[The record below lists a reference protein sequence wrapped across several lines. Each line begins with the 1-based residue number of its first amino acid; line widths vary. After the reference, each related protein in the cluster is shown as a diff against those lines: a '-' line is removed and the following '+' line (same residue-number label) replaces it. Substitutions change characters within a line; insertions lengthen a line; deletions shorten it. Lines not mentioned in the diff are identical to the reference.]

1 MRSIPGLPPGTQVDP
16 KIRTL
21 LALETI
27 VDLLERIAEKY
38 APTKP
43 EEENVAVPTK
53 PEEENVAVPSK
64 AKNYR
69 GSKPKG
75 SKNESTGKELENAA
89 S

>member
-21 LALETI
+21 LALERI

-38 APTKP
+38 APTKA
-43 EEENVAVPTK
+43 EEENVVVSTKPKGENEAVPTK
-53 PEEENVAVPSK
+53 
-64 AKNYR
+64 AKNSR

-75 SKNESTGKELENAA
+75 SKKENAA